1 VQEEIKYYLEAGKIA
16 SKALELARNKVHEDM
31 PILELCNLIENF
43 ILSNGGQLA
52 FPCNISINEIA
63 AHDTAEPYDKRIIP
77 KNAIVK
83 VDVGVHIEGYIADAA
98 TTIALDDK
106 MQKLV
111 DATKKALM
119 NAIQNIK
126 PGITTNKIGKI
137 VENTAKLYGFQTIKN
152 LSGHM
157 IKRYLLHAGK
167 SIPNY
172 DDGIEIVMKAGEVYA
187 IEPFLTLG
195 KGYVYDSD
203 NIRIFS
209 LKKSIKHKDKT
220 IEEFFNKIWKQR
232 YNLPFSLRWYPE
244 YDLKKIKDVIMDK
257 VEKGEIIGYNVLVEE
272 NRGIVAQEEHTVII
286 TENEVI
292 VTTI

>member
-1 VQEEIKYYLEAGKIA
+1 VKEEIKYYLEAGKIA
-16 SKALELARNKVHEDM
+16 SKALEFAKNKIHEDM
-31 PILELCNLIENF
+31 PILELCNIIENF

-63 AHDTAEPYDKRIIP
+63 AHDTAEPYDKRVIP

-83 VDVGVHIEGYIADAA
+83 IDVGVHIEGYIADAA
-98 TTIALDDK
+98 TTIALNDR
-106 MQKLV
+106 MQRLV

-126 PGITTNKIGKI
+126 PGITINKIGRI

-172 DDGIEIVMKAGEVYA
+172 DNGIETVMKAGEVYA
-187 IEPFLTLG
+187 IEPFLTIG

-209 LKKSIKHKDKT
+209 LKKAIKHKDKT

-244 YDLKKIKDVIMDK
+244 YDLKKIKDAIIEK
-257 VEKGEIIGYNVLVEE
+257 VERGEIIGYNVLVEE
-272 NRGIVAQEEHTVII
+272 NKGIVAQEEHTIII

>member
-1 VQEEIKYYLEAGKIA
+1 MKEEIKYYLEAGKIA
-16 SKALELARNKVHEDM
+16 SKALEFAKNKIHEDM
-31 PILELCNLIENF
+31 PILELCNIIENF

-63 AHDTAEPYDKRIIP
+63 AHDTAEPYDKRVIP

-83 VDVGVHIEGYIADAA
+83 IDVGVHIEGYIADAA
-98 TTIALDDK
+98 TTIALNDR
-106 MQKLV
+106 MQRLV

-126 PGITTNKIGKI
+126 PGITINKIGRI

-172 DDGIEIVMKAGEVYA
+172 DNGIETVMKAGEVYA
-187 IEPFLTLG
+187 IEPFLTIG

-209 LKKSIKHKDKT
+209 LKKAIKHKDKT

-244 YDLKKIKDVIMDK
+244 YDLKKIKDAIIEK
-257 VEKGEIIGYNVLVEE
+257 VERGEIIGYNVLVEE
-272 NRGIVAQEEHTVII
+272 NKGIVAQEEHTIII